1 MSPDSDS
8 TFDINDGTSAP
19 TQRAAL
25 AIECGRFLIRAV
37 YGSYTWIALLAIVIP
52 MCLLLAI
59 EPRLDQRRRIARRAA
74 RLFFHAIGSP
84 VGIEGAGV
92 DSHYPCVVVA
102 NHASYLDGI
111 ILTAALPPGFT
122 YLIKRQ
128 MAAVP
133 VAGFVLRRLGS
144 AFVDREDMLDR
155 KRIAHTLVGLARR
168 GDALGFFPE
177 GTFDASPGLK
187 PFHLGAFSAAART
200 KLPVVP
206 IVIHGSRR
214 KLPSKRLLAAPGPL
228 RVRICEPLDP
238 ARHESARALMQA
250 ARRAMLEHLDEPDL
264 APPVAQNPPARGPTQ
279 ARRAAS
285 GTRPA

>member
-8 TFDINDGTSAP
+8 TFDINDSASAP
-19 TQRAAL
+19 AHRGAHRVEPPHVA
-25 AIECGRFLIRAV
+25 IRAT

-59 EPRLDQRRRIARRAA
+59 TPRLHRRRRIARRAA
-74 RLFFHAIGSP
+74 RLFLRAIGSP
-84 VGIEGAGV
+84 VGIQGAAI
-92 DSHYPCVVVA
+92 DPHYPCVVVA

-111 ILTAALPPGFT
+111 ILTAALPAGFT

-128 MAAVP
+128 MASVP
-133 VAGFVLRRLGS
+133 IAGFVLRRLGS
-144 AFVDREDMLDR
+144 AFVDREDLLDR

-187 PFHLGAFSAAART
+187 PFHLGAFSAAARA

-214 KLPSKRLLAAPGPL
+214 KLPSKRLLAAPGPVS
-228 RVRICEPLDP
+228 VRICDPLDP
-238 ARHESARALMQA
+238 ARHESARHLMRA
-250 ARRAMLEHLDEPDL
+250 ARNVMLEHLDEPDL
-264 APPVAQNPPARGPTQ
+264 SPPGAQEAKEGGSSR
-279 ARRAAS
+279 ARAAS
-285 GTRPA
+285 GTRPAA